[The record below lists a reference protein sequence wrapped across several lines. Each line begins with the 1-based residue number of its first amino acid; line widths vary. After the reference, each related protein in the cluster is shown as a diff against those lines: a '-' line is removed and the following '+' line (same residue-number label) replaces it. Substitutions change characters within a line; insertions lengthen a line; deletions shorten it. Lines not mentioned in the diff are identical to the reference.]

1 MSIKTELKEKL
12 KQAQERKKEL
22 EREEKAAAQIREAE
36 ARKFLEEVVC
46 PMFQK
51 RAEDNPTGVFHSIQ
65 FFSGDRKWYYEENEA
80 SKLRE
85 GRCPY
90 DFDTVE
96 TAVKLAKEFDIS
108 AVSHLEMFGGQIVRF
123 YLDLR

>member
-46 PMFQK
+46 PPNISK
-51 RAEDNPTGVFHSIQ
+51 WLTAEISNSL
-65 FFSGDRKWYYEENEA
+65 A
-80 SKLRE
+80 S
-85 GRCPY
+85 
-90 DFDTVE
+90 F
-96 TAVKLAKEFDIS
+96 TAVSTVSKSYGQRPSLNFDAS
-108 AVSHLEMFGGQIVRF
+108 FSS
-123 YLDLR
+123 